1 MPAFVGIFYSIN
13 SVNLLQPR
21 KLNLMRKYVLLLF
34 IILVQFFNSQFRNSL
49 YDNNQFNISLRG
61 GLDFP
66 SYDNQTKYIDYKPNL
81 NLGISA
87 DYYFNWIGLGVD
99 ADYLSNKPKNSYPT
113 ENLYLGSTK
122 LSDPTLTE
130 NKIQRYFFGI
140 GPNFR
145 WAISDQ
151 LGLTFKLKGGISN
164 IKGGETLLISN
175 NGATNYNLNSHQ
187 GYDEKNVF
195 SGKGQLE
202 FNWFFSENTGL
213 NVGGYYL
220 QHFKTKDLS
229 QNGNSGYIPFTANN
243 NQNVI
248 SPANADFRTSALDH
262 EVHSVGFFA
271 GLTFRFS
278 SKDSSPNYGLIVIA
292 RDKETGLILPDTFVE
307 LYKNGKRTYFA
318 KTNAQGVAFFK
329 NIKPENYEIKGSLYN
344 IDLISSKANK
354 TEFVK
359 NSMLKKEISTEAE
372 TFFVKGQVNICNSKD
387 PLRYITVVIK
397 NNETEVFHEIKTN
410 VDGKFYFKA
419 DKNTTYNIYGKKGN
433 YFSQTETVSSKN
445 VDRTNTL
452 FLNLQVCME
461 ETTCGKPINLKN
473 IHYDLDKYFIREDA
487 KAELNKMVQFMK
499 DNPNAKV
506 ELASHTDSRASD
518 DYNKTLSQNRAN
530 AAVDYL
536 VSKGIDKSRLKA
548 IGYGETQL
556 LNKCSNDI
564 DCTEQQHQINRRTE
578 MKVICP

>member
-1 MPAFVGIFYSIN
+1 
-13 SVNLLQPR
+13 
-21 KLNLMRKYVLLLF
+21 MRKSLLLLF
-34 IILVQFFNSQFRNSL
+34 LIFTQFFNSQFRSSL
-49 YDNNQFNISLRG
+49 YDENQFNISLRG

-66 SYDNQTKYIDYKPNL
+66 SYDNQTKYINYKPNL

-87 DYYFNWIGLGVD
+87 DYYFNWIGLGIN
-99 ADYLSNKPKNSYPT
+99 ADYLSNTPKSSYPT
-113 ENLYLGSTK
+113 ENLYLGSMK
-122 LSDPTLTE
+122 LSDPSLRE

-145 WAISDQ
+145 WVINDDM
-151 LGLTFKLKGGISN
+151 GLTFKLKGGISN
-164 IKGGETLLISN
+164 IKGGETSLISN
-175 NGATNYNLNSHQ
+175 NGATAYNLNFHR

-195 SGKGQLE
+195 SGKGELE
-202 FNWFFSENTGL
+202 FNWFFSENIGL

-220 QHFKTKDLS
+220 QHFKTKDLVA
-229 QNGNSGYIPFTANN
+229 NGNASGYIPFATTDNRNTISTANTE
-243 NQNVI
+243 I
-248 SPANADFRTSALDH
+248 RTSALDH
-262 EVHSVGFFA
+262 EAHSVGVFA

-278 SKDSSPNYGLIVIA
+278 GKDSSPNYGLSVIA
-292 RDKETGLILPDTFVE
+292 RDKETGTILPDTFVE
-307 LYKNGKRTYFA
+307 LYKNGKRAYFA

-344 IDLISSKANK
+344 IDLISSKTDK
-354 TEFVK
+354 SEFVK
-359 NSMLKKEISTEAE
+359 NGMLKKEITTDKE
-372 TFFVKGQVNICNSKD
+372 TFFVKGQVNICNSKN
-387 PLRYITVVIK
+387 PLRDVTVVIK
-397 NNETEVFHEIKTN
+397 NNETEIVHEIKTN
-410 VDGKFYFKA
+410 IEGRFYFKA
-419 DKNTTYNIYGKKGN
+419 EKNTAYHIYGKKGN

-445 VDRTNTL
+445 VDRNNTF

-473 IHYDLDKYFIREDA
+473 IHYDLDKFFIREDA

-536 VSKGIDKSRLKA
+536 VAKGIAKTRLKP

-556 LNKCSNDI
+556 LNKCKNNVN
-564 DCTEQQHQINRRTE
+564 CTENQHQVNRRTE

>member
-1 MPAFVGIFYSIN
+1 
-13 SVNLLQPR
+13 
-21 KLNLMRKYVLLLF
+21 MRKSVLLLF
-34 IILVQFFNSQFRNSL
+34 LLLVQFFNSQFRNSL

-87 DYYFNWIGLGVD
+87 DYYFNWIGLGID
-99 ADYLSNKPKNSYPT
+99 ADYLQNTPKNFYPT
-113 ENLYLGSTK
+113 DNLYLGSTK
-122 LSDPTLTE
+122 LSDPILNE
-130 NKIQRYFFGI
+130 NKIQRYFFGL

-145 WAISDQ
+145 WVINDDM
-151 LGLTFKLKGGISN
+151 GFTFKLKGGLSN
-164 IKGGETLLISN
+164 IKGGETSLISN
-175 NGATNYNLNSHQ
+175 NGTTNYNLNLHQ
-187 GYDEKNVF
+187 GYDEKNIF
-195 SGKGQLE
+195 SGKGELE
-202 FNWFFSENTGL
+202 FNWFFSENIGL

-220 QHFKTKDLS
+220 QHFKTKDIVT
-229 QNGNSGYIPFTANN
+229 NGNANGYIPFVTNN

-248 SPANADFRTSALDH
+248 SPANADIRTSALNH

-278 SKDSSPNYGLIVIA
+278 AKDSSPNYGLSVIA

-307 LYKNGKRTYFA
+307 LYKNGKRVYFA

-359 NSMLKKEISTEAE
+359 NSMLKKEISTDKE

-387 PLRYITVVIK
+387 PLRDVTIVIK
-397 NNETEVFHEIKTN
+397 NNETEVYHEIKTN
-410 VDGKFYFKA
+410 IEGKFYFKA

-433 YFSQTETVSSKN
+433 YFSQTETVTSKN
-445 VDRTNTL
+445 VDRSNTL

-499 DNPNAKV
+499 DNPNVKV

-518 DYNKTLSQNRAN
+518 EYNKTLSQNRAN

-536 VSKGIDKSRLKA
+536 VSKGITRSRLKP
-548 IGYGETQL
+548 IGYGETKL

-564 DCTEQQHQINRRTE
+564 DCSESQHQINRRTE

>member
-1 MPAFVGIFYSIN
+1 
-13 SVNLLQPR
+13 
-21 KLNLMRKYVLLLF
+21 MRKSVLLLLL
-34 IILVQFFNSQFRNSL
+34 ILVQFFNSQFRNSL

-81 NLGISA
+81 NFGISA
-87 DYYFNWIGLGVD
+87 DYYFNWIGLGID
-99 ADYLSNKPKNSYPT
+99 ADYLRNTPKNSYPT

-130 NKIQRYFFGI
+130 NKIQRYFFGL

-145 WAISDQ
+145 WVINDDM
-151 LGLTFKLKGGISN
+151 GLTFKLKGGISN
-164 IKGGETLLISN
+164 IKGGETSVTST
-175 NGATNYNLNSHQ
+175 NGATTYNLNFHP
-187 GYDEKNVF
+187 GYNEKNVF
-195 SGKGQLE
+195 SGKGELE
-202 FNWFFSENTGL
+202 FNWFFSENVGM

-220 QHFKTKDLS
+220 QHFKTKDFI
-229 QNGNSGYIPFTANN
+229 QNGNASGYIPFTTTD

-248 SPANADFRTSALDH
+248 SPANTEIRTSVLDH

-278 SKDSSPNYGLIVIA
+278 GKDSNPNYGLSVIA

-307 LYKNGKRTYFA
+307 LYKNGKRAYFA
-318 KTNAQGVAFFK
+318 RTNAQGIAFFK

-344 IDLISSKANK
+344 IDLISSKADK

-387 PLRYITVVIK
+387 PLRDVTVVIK
-397 NNETEVFHEIKTN
+397 NNNTDIYHEIKTN
-410 VDGKFYFKA
+410 IEGKFYFKA

-433 YFSQTETVSSKN
+433 YFSQTETVTSKN
-445 VDRTNTL
+445 VDRSNTL

-499 DNPNAKV
+499 DNPNVKV

-536 VSKGIDKSRLKA
+536 VLKGINKSRLKP

-556 LNKCSNDI
+556 LNKCSNDV
-564 DCTEQQHQINRRTE
+564 DCTENQHQINRRTE